1 MKQLSVPAQ
10 ALRES
15 VPSISPAVEQVVMRA
30 LAKDAGERFESV
42 QAFAAALEQASLLDE
57 SSMPTML
64 ARPSP
69 AIEQPLPPAPS
80 EGSSED
86 TLPTLP

>member
-1 MKQLSVPAQ
+1 MPAQ

-30 LAKDAGERFESV
+30 LAKDSGERFESV

-57 SSMPTML
+57 SNMPTML
-64 ARPSP
+64 APPSP